1 MTGRRSSTMM
11 GLCVLAMTAV
21 PVAAA
26 EPPPGIDV
34 IDTYPVAQG
43 HYSTDLHDFYW
54 IFFKT
59 PDGRACGI
67 APNGGSVGCDAV
79 PADAPQGTN
88 QTVVSSWAPASY
100 QHADTATFTRDV
112 DVLPEG
118 QRLQNQ
124 GSSCA
129 VGSQDTGYPGSVICK
144 SPDGHGF
151 VLANTH
157 GILW

>member
-1 MTGRRSSTMM
+1 MIRCRSIIMM
-11 GLCVLAMTAV
+11 GLCVLAVTAV

-26 EPPPGIDV
+26 GPPRDVGV

-43 HYSTDLHDFYW
+43 NYTNMPADWYW

-67 APNGGSVGCDAV
+67 APNGGDVGCDAV

-88 QTVVSSWAPASY
+88 QTVIPVAEPASY
-100 QHADTATFTRDV
+100 RHSDIATFTRDV
-112 DVLPEG
+112 DVLPAG
-118 QRLQNQ
+118 QRLIIQ
-124 GSSCA
+124 GSTCA
-129 VGSQDTGYPGSVICK
+129 VGAQGTGYQGTVICK
-144 SPDGHGF
+144 KTSGGF
-151 VLANTH
+151 VLAGSH

>member
-1 MTGRRSSTMM
+1 MTRCRSVTMM

-21 PVAAA
+21 PVAGA
-26 EPPPGIDV
+26 EPPPGVDV

-43 HYSTDLHDFYW
+43 HYSTDLHDYGW
-54 IFFKT
+54 IFFKA
-59 PDGRACGI
+59 PDGRACGM

-79 PADAPQGTN
+79 PADAPQGTTE
-88 QTVVSSWAPASY
+88 TVFSSWAPANY
-100 QHADTATFTRDV
+100 QHSDTATFTRDV

-118 QRLQNQ
+118 QRLEIQ

-144 SPDGHGF
+144 HGHGF
-151 VLANTH
+151 VLAGTY